1 MQEFFTLNPQF
12 YYMIYKSSGNWGLY
26 TLSTFWNYIK
36 NKISSVLGLTKDNF
50 AKILKGCASSAA
62 SENLTKFKEGLENDL
77 LTPVALAAM
86 QKASSGKGYEK
97 ASQAL
102 SDILQMDRVISLSVI
117 ENAIALSEKA
127 AAAASTPAADNHA
140 GDPEAEEIT
149 ALVLERTAAKK
160 AKDFAKAD
168 QIRNDLAARGITII
182 DTPAGPTWKRN

>member
-1 MQEFFTLNPQF
+1 MDSAKQ
-12 YYMIYKSSGNWGLY
+12 GRAALY
-26 TLSTFWNYIK
+26 DRVARLVTKANSEEK
-36 NKISSVLGLTKDNF
+36 LGLTKDNF
-50 AKILKGCASSAA
+50 AKVLKGCASSAA

-77 LTPVALAAM
+77 LTPVALASM

-127 AAAASTPAADNHA
+127 AAASTPAADNHA
-140 GDPEAEEIT
+140 GDPEAEGIT

-168 QIRNDLAARGITII
+168 QIRNDLAERGITII